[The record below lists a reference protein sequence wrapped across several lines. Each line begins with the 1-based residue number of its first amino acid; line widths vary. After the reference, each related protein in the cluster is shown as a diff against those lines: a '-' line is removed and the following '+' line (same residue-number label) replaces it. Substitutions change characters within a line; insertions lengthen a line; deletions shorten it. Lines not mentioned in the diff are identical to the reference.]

1 MTRTLRL
8 LGAAVVALS
17 LACSDS
23 SGPPAD
29 PISGVWTGRFS
40 NGITMT
46 ATLVLAGST
55 ITGTFSGGGSVGN
68 ITGTYTSTTFTFQL
82 AATAG
87 TQRTLS
93 SPLLINGNTRI
104 TANWND
110 GAGQSGT
117 VCFAA
122 AGSTPCP

>member
-46 ATLVLAGST
+46 ATLVLTGST
-55 ITGTFSGGGSVGN
+55 ITGTFDGGGSVGTV
-68 ITGTYTSTTFTFQL
+68 TGSYTSSTFTFQL
-82 AATAG
+82 VAASG

-93 SPLLINGNTRI
+93 VPQLINSDTRI
-104 TANWND
+104 TADWDD

-122 AGSTPCP
+122 SGSTPCP